1 MLEIRQSITPTSQAC
16 AAAVLQNPKSFSDI
30 GNSFIKPKRGLV
42 ISNPSYTRNGF
53 STRTFN
59 CLFKRLLEKVL
70 ELMLLKQFTELD
82 IETNQHDYEEVY
94 DKYECYFFSFTL
106 CPLKEETHHRRSSHR
121 LESRTLSGSG
131 LEAFLTFQE
140 APHSISEN
148 FKLLPIYYIALIH
161 KEVFYH
167 FQENNRDFSLP
178 APSVVKITLLGT

>member
-16 AAAVLQNPKSFSDI
+16 AAAVLQNPK
-30 GNSFIKPKRGLV
+30 
-42 ISNPSYTRNGF
+42 
-53 STRTFN
+53 
-59 CLFKRLLEKVL
+59 RLLEKVL
-70 ELMLLKQFTELD
+70 ELMLLKQFTGLD

-106 CPLKEETHHRRSSHR
+106 CPLVCAERGKSSHR